1 MRWKIERGEMKG
13 RVQGA
18 WYGKKTRFWL
28 PLLARVNESVIY
40 SAIHFLFCLS
50 HSMWNS
56 IPSFSAAIR
65 KVLS

>member
-28 PLLARVNESVIY
+28 PLLARVNESV
-40 SAIHFLFCLS
+40 
-50 HSMWNS
+50 
-56 IPSFSAAIR
+56 
-65 KVLS
+65 